1 MIKKSIGPKG
11 NYEANNYDSSD
22 MEAKYSD
29 IEQEERRA
37 ERIAKKEDAE

>member
-1 MIKKSIGPKG
+1 
-11 NYEANNYDSSD
+11 

-37 ERIAKKEDAE
+37 DKIARKEDAKELKLI